1 MKMQM
6 QRYTI
11 PRHVKTGES
20 SENRLIHT
28 YTINIFY
35 SVKRLLQRAYVAID
49 VTGVGFKGRWG
60 KDI

>member
-11 PRHVKTGES
+11 PRMVKTGES

-28 YTINIFY
+28 YTVNISY
-35 SVKRLLQRAYVAID
+35 SVKRSLQKTYVAID
-49 VTGVGFKGRWG
+49 VTGVD